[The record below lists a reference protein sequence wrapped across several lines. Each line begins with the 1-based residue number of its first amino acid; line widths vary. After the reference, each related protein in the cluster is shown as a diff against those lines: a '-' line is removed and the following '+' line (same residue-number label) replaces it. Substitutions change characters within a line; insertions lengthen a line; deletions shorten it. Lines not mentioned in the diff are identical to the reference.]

1 MLRNTAA
8 VVLNAFLHAVNTAV
22 CLIDIWI
29 SGRPWKSF
37 HFIYAI
43 LFGLYYAAF
52 SLIYW
57 GAGGTGI
64 CYVEREGHLTPA
76 NQLVEHNGQVPTYL
90 FTLHYMKLKNIF
102 YVKSKLSLLL
112 LIQWCD
118 PFIYP
123 ILDWANHPGI
133 AVGMLFGGCI
143 VFPLLHFFW
152 LGISRLREWIFYRIY
167 DRRKVEPEDH
177 QIQD

>member
-1 MLRNTAA
+1 MLKNTAA
-8 VVLNAFLHAVNTAV
+8 VVLNVFLHAVNTAV

-43 LFGLYYAAF
+43 FFGLYYAAF

-76 NQLVEHNGQVPTYL
+76 NQLVAQNG
-90 FTLHYMKLKNIF
+90 
-102 YVKSKLSLLL
+102 
-112 LIQWCD
+112 QWCD

-152 LGISRLREWIFYRIY
+152 LGISRLREWIFFRIF
-167 DRRKVEPEDH
+167 DRRKIHDD
-177 QIQD
+177 QIQE

>member
-1 MLRNTAA
+1 MLKNTAA
-8 VVLNAFLHAVNTAV
+8 VVLNVFLHAVNTIV

-43 LFGLYYAAF
+43 FFGLYYAAF

-76 NQLVEHNGQVPTYL
+76 NQLVEQNG
-90 FTLHYMKLKNIF
+90 
-102 YVKSKLSLLL
+102 
-112 LIQWCD
+112 QWCD

-177 QIQD
+177 HIQD

>member
-1 MLRNTAA
+1 MDRYLTIQIFLFFIN
-8 VVLNAFLHAVNTAV
+8 VQHIFLHCNA
-22 CLIDIWI
+22 LHEI
-29 SGRPWKSF
+29 KKYF
-37 HFIYAI
+37 
-43 LFGLYYAAF
+43 L
-52 SLIYW
+52 
-57 GAGGTGI
+57 
-64 CYVEREGHLTPA
+64 REI
-76 NQLVEHNGQVPTYL
+76 
-90 FTLHYMKLKNIF
+90 KIIIII
-102 YVKSKLSLLL
+102 
-112 LIQWCD
+112 IQWCD

-177 QIQD
+177 HIQD

>member
-76 NQLVEHNGQVPTYL
+76 NQLVEHNGQVPNHLIFFFFINVQHT
-90 FTLHYMKLKNIF
+90 FLHYMKLKN
-102 YVKSKLSLLL
+102 
-112 LIQWCD
+112 
-118 PFIYP
+118 
-123 ILDWANHPGI
+123 
-133 AVGMLFGGCI
+133 
-143 VFPLLHFFW
+143 
-152 LGISRLREWIFYRIY
+152 
-167 DRRKVEPEDH
+167 
-177 QIQD
+177 

>member
-102 YVKSKLSLLL
+102 
-112 LIQWCD
+112 
-118 PFIYP
+118 
-123 ILDWANHPGI
+123 
-133 AVGMLFGGCI
+133 
-143 VFPLLHFFW
+143 
-152 LGISRLREWIFYRIY
+152 LREIKIIIIITYT
-167 DRRKVEPEDH
+167 VV
-177 QIQD
+177 

>member
-76 NQLVEHNGQVPTYL
+76 NQLVEHNGQVPNHSNFSFFYKCPTYL
-90 FTLHYMKLKNIF
+90 FTLHEIKKYF
-102 YVKSKLSLLL
+102 
-112 LIQWCD
+112 
-118 PFIYP
+118 
-123 ILDWANHPGI
+123 
-133 AVGMLFGGCI
+133 
-143 VFPLLHFFW
+143 
-152 LGISRLREWIFYRIY
+152 LREIKIIIIITYT
-167 DRRKVEPEDH
+167 VV
-177 QIQD
+177 

>member
-102 YVKSKLSLLL
+102 LREIKIIIII
-112 LIQWCD
+112 IQWCD